1 MRLSTPVSAGPRYGQ
16 RPRTLAAA
24 LLLACSQLAWA
35 DDARVEILVFGPDN
49 AALTDV
55 AISVDQGAQVKANRD
70 GVIRLQLAPGQHALR
85 LSRDGQFITEIP
97 HRTVADQLD
106 EIIVS
111 LDADNIASV
120 MLESSASQASDS
132 TAQSTVSAVVP
143 GTLSGVIRSAEDQAP
158 VSGARIFVSGT
169 PVEIKTDETGRFT
182 VELPPGNYSISVLA
196 DSYSTQ
202 TMDGIAIT
210 ALSSTTR
217 EIEITPAGLDLPE
230 FVVLEPFI
238 EGSLAAF
245 VEEKRTSS
253 AVTDILG
260 AEQISRAGD
269 SDAAGALK
277 RVTGLTLVDGKFIY
291 VRGLGERY
299 SSTLLN
305 GAQVPSPDPTRRVV
319 PLDLFPTEILN
330 GIVVQKTYAADMPGE
345 FGGGTVQLRT
355 RGVPESF
362 LLRASATFGYVDGT
376 TGETGLGYR
385 GGSRDW
391 LGYDDGTRA
400 APDGL
405 LNVPPL
411 PTGTSLEALGQAL
424 AAKGYAT
431 APEKIGPNTGY
442 SLSIGDDFK
451 FSDGAWSLGYIA
463 ALRYAENWDLRNE
476 ERAFFALAGD
486 RLVKQQESQRDITE
500 RAVDT
505 GLFTSVGLTIG
516 ERHRINATA
525 LQVRQ
530 TTDEVQTDTG
540 VLGSGEFERLRS
552 LEWIENELRV
562 GQINGEHSLP
572 RLHDLL
578 LSWQYTKAEA
588 SRVAPNSREQRF
600 SFNEN
605 TETFR
610 VDVFGFE
617 QRFETLQDDSEEYKF
632 DLRMPFEF
640 NQSAGITASAGLTD
654 LQKARNS
661 RVRRFRFSTSG
672 PQFNS
677 DNPETFFNEATIGT
691 GFRDYRLLDRT
702 LPTDSYTATVDLQAH
717 YLALDAYWN
726 DFRLYIGA
734 REEQILQEVV
744 TVTPFDPNATPQIG
758 QVDEKDRLPA
768 ATLTWAYSDQA
779 QLRLA
784 FGESVSRPDIREQSP
799 ANFIDP
805 LLDLRV
811 VGNPD
816 LKQAA
821 IESLDLRWEYYFS
834 ATESLSLA
842 FFQKDFTDPIELI
855 ESAASGTLLNII
867 NAKSAIN
874 RGFEIDYYRS
884 LEGVDRFR
892 YSPKWLGRVP
902 WNDLFLGFN
911 YAWIDSEIDLGDSAG
926 ISTNSQRPLQGQSP
940 YVGNLSLAYLP
951 TDGKVE
957 ATLLYNVFGERISQ
971 VGASSRPDTYEQPF
985 KQLDF
990 TMSAALPW
998 DGWKL
1003 KLRLKN
1009 LLDPEAT
1016 FTVGDEV
1023 ARRFSKGR
1031 EAAVS
1036 VEWRY

>member
-1 MRLSTPVSAGPRYGQ
+1 
-16 RPRTLAAA
+16 
-24 LLLACSQLAWA
+24 
-35 DDARVEILVFGPDN
+35 
-49 AALTDV
+49 
-55 AISVDQGAQVKANRD
+55 
-70 GVIRLQLAPGQHALR
+70 
-85 LSRDGQFITEIP
+85 
-97 HRTVADQLD
+97 
-106 EIIVS
+106 
-111 LDADNIASV
+111 
-120 MLESSASQASDS
+120 
-132 TAQSTVSAVVP
+132 
-143 GTLSGVIRSAEDQAP
+143 
-158 VSGARIFVSGT
+158 
-169 PVEIKTDETGRFT
+169 
-182 VELPPGNYSISVLA
+182 
-196 DSYSTQ
+196 
-202 TMDGIAIT
+202 
-210 ALSSTTR
+210 
-217 EIEITPAGLDLPE
+217 
-230 FVVLEPFI
+230 
-238 EGSLAAF
+238 
-245 VEEKRTSS
+245 
-253 AVTDILG
+253 
-260 AEQISRAGD
+260 
-269 SDAAGALK
+269 
-277 RVTGLTLVDGKFIY
+277 
-291 VRGLGERY
+291 
-299 SSTLLN
+299 
-305 GAQVPSPDPTRRVV
+305 
-319 PLDLFPTEILN
+319 
-330 GIVVQKTYAADMPGE
+330 
-345 FGGGTVQLRT
+345 
-355 RGVPESF
+355 
-362 LLRASATFGYVDGT
+362 
-376 TGETGLGYR
+376 
-385 GGSRDW
+385 
-391 LGYDDGTRA
+391 
-400 APDGL
+400 
-405 LNVPPL
+405 
-411 PTGTSLEALGQAL
+411 
-424 AAKGYAT
+424 
-431 APEKIGPNTGY
+431 
-442 SLSIGDDFK
+442 
-451 FSDGAWSLGYIA
+451 
-463 ALRYAENWDLRNE
+463 
-476 ERAFFALAGD
+476 
-486 RLVKQQESQRDITE
+486 
-500 RAVDT
+500 
-505 GLFTSVGLTIG
+505 LFTSVGLAIG
-516 ERHRINATA
+516 EHHRINATA

-540 VLGSGEFERLRS
+540 ILGSGEFERLRS

-588 SRVAPNSREQRF
+588 SREAPNSREQRF

-605 TETFR
+605 TESFR

-617 QRFETLQDDSEEYKF
+617 QRFESLQDDAEEYKF

-640 NQSAGITASAGLTD
+640 SENIGFAATAGLTD
-654 LQKARNS
+654 LQKSRNS

-677 DNPETFFNEATIGT
+677 ENPEEFFNEGTIGT

-717 YLALDAYWN
+717 YLAFDAYWN
-726 DFRLYIGA
+726 KFRLYVGA

-758 QVDEKDRLPA
+758 RVDEKDRLPA
-768 ATLTWAYSDQA
+768 ATLTWAYSEKA

-842 FFQKDFTDPIELI
+842 LFQKDFTDPIELV
-855 ESAASGTLLNII
+855 ESPASGTLLNII
-867 NAKSAIN
+867 NADSAVN

-884 LEGVDRFR
+884 LDGVDRFR

-902 WNDLFLGFN
+902 WQDLYLGFN

-957 ATLLYNVFGERISQ
+957 ATLLYNVFGKRISQ
-971 VGASSRPDTYEQPF
+971 VGADGRPDTYEQPF

-990 TMSAALPW
+990 TLSAALPW

-1016 FTVGDEV
+1016 FTVGDEI